1 MSTAGVTG
9 VAIVGCG
16 FVADYYRQCL
26 SLHASELRLLG
37 VFDRDR
43 ERLAAYAACWGDRAY
58 ADLEALVGDPDVAIV
73 VNLTTPE
80 SHAEVTR
87 AALEAGKHVYT
98 EKPLATTAGE
108 AAALAGLA
116 RATQRKIAAA
126 PCNVL
131 GESAQTAWAAIRA
144 GAIGRPVL
152 VYAEIDDG
160 MVHRANYRQWVSR
173 SGRAWPAR
181 EEFAT
186 GCTFEH
192 AGYALTVLAAMFG
205 PVRAVQAFAALQI
218 PDKKLVPP
226 LAPMAPDFSV
236 GLLTFE
242 GGVVAR
248 LTNSIVAPYDH
259 RMRIVGEDGVLEI
272 REIWDYACPVR
283 LRRPPRNRLERFL
296 ERRWGGLP
304 GSRVKPARATPF
316 RAGGGQPP
324 MDFMRGV
331 AELAEAVRAGRRCRL
346 DEDFAHHV
354 TEVTERL
361 QYPERFAGDPSVK
374 SSFAPI
380 APMDWA
386 L

>member
-1 MSTAGVTG
+1 MTTTSVTG

-26 SLHASELRLLG
+26 TLHASELRLTG

-43 ERLAAYAACWGDRAY
+43 DRLKAFAACWGDRVY
-58 ADLEALVGDPDVAIV
+58 SDLDALIGDPDVAIV

-98 EKPLATTAGE
+98 EKPLATTGRE
-108 AAALAGLA
+108 AAALADLA
-116 RATQRKIAAA
+116 RLKGREIAAA
-126 PCNVL
+126 PCNAL

-160 MVHRANYRQWVSR
+160 MVHRANYQQWVSR

-205 PVRAVQAFAALQI
+205 PVREVRAFASLQI
-218 PDKKLVPP
+218 PDKRLRPP
-226 LAPMAPDFSV
+226 LDQPAPDFSV
-236 GLLTFE
+236 GLLSFD
-242 GGVVAR
+242 GGIVAR

-259 RMRIVGEDGVLEI
+259 RLRIIGEDGVLEI

-304 GSRVKPARATPF
+304 GKRVKPVRATPF

-331 AELAEAVRAGRRCRL
+331 AELADAVRMGRRCRL
-346 DEDFAHHV
+346 DADFAHHV

-361 QYPERFAGDPSVK
+361 QYPERFAGEASVK

-386 L
+386 S

>member
-1 MSTAGVTG
+1 VSTASVTG

-26 SLHASELRLLG
+26 SLHASELRLTG

-43 ERLAAYAACWGDRAY
+43 DRLAAFAACWDDRAY
-58 ADLEALVGDPDVAIV
+58 SDLEALVGDPDVAIV

-80 SHAEVTR
+80 SHADVTR

-98 EKPLATTAGE
+98 EKPLATTGRQ
-108 AAALAGLA
+108 AAALADLA
-116 RATQRKIAAA
+116 RSKGKRIAAA

-144 GAIGRPVL
+144 GAIGRPAL

-192 AGYALTVLAAMFG
+192 AGYALTMLAAMFG
-205 PVRAVQAFAALQI
+205 PVRNVLAFAALQI
-218 PDKKLVPP
+218 PDKKVDPP
-226 LAPMAPDFSV
+226 LARAAPDFSV
-236 GLLTFE
+236 GLLTFDD
-242 GGVVAR
+242 GIVAR

-259 RMRIVGEDGVLEI
+259 RMRIIGEDGVLEI

-283 LRRPPRNRLERFL
+283 LRRPPRNRIERLL

-304 GSRVKPARATPF
+304 GRKLKPARPTPF

-331 AELAEAVRAGRRCRL
+331 AELADAIQTGRRCRL

-361 QYPERFAGDPSVK
+361 QYPERFAGDTAVK
-374 SSFAPI
+374 SSFAAI